1 MPSPS
6 TGLALATS
14 WRPAVGA
21 RWAASLESIM
31 NTLRTELGGRRAGWR
46 RLKSRLGTAGRGPR
60 LGNDRR
66 RSTPRSQ
73 QAQGAVAKGA

>member
-1 MPSPS
+1 LPWRLVEMPSPS

-31 NTLRTELGGRRAGWR
+31 NTLRTSWGVTVR
-46 RLKSRLGTAGRGPR
+46 RLKAGHSRPR
-60 LGNDRR
+60 TEAR
-66 RSTPRSQ
+66 
-73 QAQGAVAKGA
+73 K